1 MVTWP
6 STSPLLWDIAVLTS
20 WPWPSQVRAAKAAL
34 EVPARQD
41 DVRTAGAE
49 GCDDGSSHAMTR
61 RTRCTTYRNDICGAL
76 ANKKY
81 VKKYCNMLYVYIHIY
96 IYMDMCTCVLLSSL
110 KMWYNIMWKQILAV
124 LFQYVCHTYIYIY
137 VYAVIICIMQCV
149 NVDVKLRSLKSLSGL
164 DGLVLRLLH
173 LPFVGISF

>member
-1 MVTWP
+1 MENRTKCHSIRSIHSVFKWEHDHRHHHCCG
-6 STSPLLWDIAVLTS
+6 TSPG
-20 WPWPSQVRAAKAAL
+20 RAAKASL

-81 VKKYCNMLYVYIHIY
+81 VKKYSNMLYVYVYVYVYIH
-96 IYMDMCTCVLLSSL
+96 MHMCTFEFSENLIQ
-110 KMWYNIMWKQILAV
+110 YNVETDTDCSIS
-124 LFQYVCHTYIYIY
+124 VCHTHIY
-137 VYAVIICIMQCV
+137 
-149 NVDVKLRSLKSLSGL
+149 
-164 DGLVLRLLH
+164 
-173 LPFVGISF
+173 